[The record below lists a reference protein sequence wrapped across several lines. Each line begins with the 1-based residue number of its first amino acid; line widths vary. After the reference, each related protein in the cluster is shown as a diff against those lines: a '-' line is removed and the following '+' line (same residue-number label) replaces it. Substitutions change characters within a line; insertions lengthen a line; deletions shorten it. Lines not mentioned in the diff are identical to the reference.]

1 MVTGEKTGQPFE
13 ILLVEDNPGDVG
25 LTQEALKDT
34 EAENNLTVVGDGQEA
49 LDLLRN
55 KGKYA
60 NSPAPDMILLDL
72 NLPGTDGREVLAEI
86 KADPQLKRIPVVV
99 LTMSQAERDILDS
112 YDLHANSYISKPLDQ
127 DQFNTVLKA
136 VQAYWV
142 AISRLPT
149 A

>member
-1 MVTGEKTGQPFE
+1 MVTGEKTGKPFE

-34 EAENNLTVVGDGQEA
+34 EAESNLTVVGDGQEA

-72 NLPGTDGREVLAEI
+72 NLPGTDGREVLAQI

-99 LTMSQAERDILDS
+99 LTVSQAERDILDS

-149 A
+149 G

>member
-1 MVTGEKTGQPFE
+1 MVTGEKTGKPFE

-34 EAENNLTVVGDGQEA
+34 EAESNLTVVGDGQEA

-60 NSPAPDMILLDL
+60 NSPAPNMILLDL
-72 NLPGTDGREVLAEI
+72 NLPGTDGREVLAQI

-99 LTMSQAERDILDS
+99 LTVSQAERDILDS

-149 A
+149 G